1 MARRKGN
8 RMKKAKV
15 RSFIVN
21 AIAALLCLAIVG
33 VIYGFACAAL
43 VYLGVA

>member
-1 MARRKGN
+1 MVKRKGN
-8 RMKKAKV
+8 GMKKAKV

-21 AIAALLCLAIVG
+21 TIAALISLAIVG
-33 VIYGFACAAL
+33 VIYAFACAAL